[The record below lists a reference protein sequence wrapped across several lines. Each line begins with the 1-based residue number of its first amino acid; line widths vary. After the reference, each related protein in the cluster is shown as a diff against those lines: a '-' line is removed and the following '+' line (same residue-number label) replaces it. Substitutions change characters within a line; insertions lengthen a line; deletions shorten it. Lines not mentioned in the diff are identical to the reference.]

1 MMGGK
6 EAQTKIPKAAK
17 AVETAPK
24 YSAPALEKGLDIIEF
39 LSSSDTDYTLAEI
52 ASKIGRTKGEIFRML
67 AVLEM
72 RGYVVRVDDADKY
85 QVTDKLFQLGLR
97 RPKYKSLAYIAT
109 PLMEVFA
116 EETRYPCHLAIP
128 TGSQIAVI
136 TRVDCPDPV
145 GVTVRVGYRQPL
157 LETGSGLCLLAFMS
171 SANRGRA
178 INAIK
183 EDNPWVNVDE
193 VEAKLIEIRQEKCL
207 IEPSKIMDGVWD
219 ISCPILGANNGG
231 AVAALT
237 VPYVKLV
244 TNPIAPEAV
253 ADHLNTAASRIAQA
267 LTS

>member
-1 MMGGK
+1 
-6 EAQTKIPKAAK
+6 
-17 AVETAPK
+17 
-24 YSAPALEKGLDIIEF
+24 
-39 LSSSDTDYTLAEI
+39 
-52 ASKIGRTKGEIFRML
+52 
-67 AVLEM
+67 
-72 RGYVVRVDDADKY
+72 
-85 QVTDKLFQLGLR
+85 
-97 RPKYKSLAYIAT
+97 
-109 PLMEVFA
+109 
-116 EETRYPCHLAIP
+116 
-128 TGSQIAVI
+128 
-136 TRVDCPDPV
+136 V